1 MIMHIYNLFNIFFRA
16 KVFDNCNPRLD
27 LCSCEKKLD
36 SQVYI
41 LQKGTWH
48 GTAIGIFCA
57 IELQPSGIKCS
68 IEVFKQ

>member
-1 MIMHIYNLFNIFFRA
+1 MHIYNLFNIFIRA
-16 KVFDNCNPRLD
+16 KVFDDCNPRLD

-48 GTAIGIFCA
+48 GYSNRYLFA

-68 IEVFKQ
+68 IEVFKH

>member
-1 MIMHIYNLFNIFFRA
+1 MSEHQGGYVIMHIYNLFNIFFRA
-16 KVFDNCNPRLD
+16 KVFNDCNPRLD

-48 GTAIGIFCA
+48 GTAIGIFLPLSFS
-57 IELQPSGIKCS
+57 LQA
-68 IEVFKQ
+68 